1 MRAISYLH
9 TARKDG
15 TMFKR
20 LLERMFH
27 DDLDIQQRL
36 LNLILSTALVGGFL
50 SMFATLV
57 IGGGLASGIAVFVVL
72 IVVVVSLYLS
82 VFLNKMTAAAVLITG
97 MADLIIFP
105 WMYYNSGG
113 MYSGMPVWFVL
124 GLVFTWLT
132 LKGKICYIMYIL
144 DVVVMIGCMTLGEHH
159 PEWFVM
165 MPEGYMISDI
175 IQSVILV
182 TCIIGVIFK
191 FQTSVYEKQRAKLLE
206 QDEQLFIANKAKSQ
220 FLANMSHEI
229 RTPINGIIG
238 MNTMLLNNCE
248 NGDISEIREYAK
260 NIQSASQT
268 LLSIINDI
276 LDISKIESGRMEI
289 IPSEYELF
297 SVLNDCYNMNLI
309 RAREKHIGLKME
321 IDPSLPSA
329 LYGDEVHIRQI
340 INNFLS
346 NAVKYT
352 TVGEVVLR
360 MRSEERDGEQIRLRI
375 EVQDSGIGIKRDE
388 MGKLFQNFTR
398 LDEKR
403 NHHIEG
409 TGLGLSLTKKL
420 VDLMDGKIEV
430 ESEYGRGSTFTVCLS
445 QKVVKE
451 EPIGDFAEKYR
462 AFIRM
467 EQEKGRRFTAP
478 DAQILVVDDVE
489 MNLKVARGLLRP
501 TKVKLDLVYSG
512 EECLEMIK
520 KKKYDLIFMD
530 HMMPELDGVETLV
543 RMRENRDHLNVRT
556 PVIVLTA
563 NAVVG
568 AKEQYLEKGF
578 ADYLSKPIQEDEMID
593 MVYRYLPEELIHS
606 EDSAEEKAPSQSGA
620 AEEEKEP
627 SRSGSAAEEEKTLS
641 QSGSAEKAAPEK
653 ERFPSLDRATG
664 MKYCL
669 DDEDFY
675 LEMIGTYVEGDRR
688 GDLSAAYKE
697 KKWLDYKTFAHSVK
711 STSMNIGAVELSARA
726 KSMEEAA
733 GRGDEAFL
741 SAQHESF
748 LEEYGK
754 LLEELKAGLKEEKP

>member
-1 MRAISYLH
+1 
-9 TARKDG
+9 
-15 TMFKR
+15 
-20 LLERMFH
+20 
-27 DDLDIQQRL
+27 
-36 LNLILSTALVGGFL
+36 
-50 SMFATLV
+50 
-57 IGGGLASGIAVFVVL
+57 
-72 IVVVVSLYLS
+72 
-82 VFLNKMTAAAVLITG
+82 
-97 MADLIIFP
+97 
-105 WMYYNSGG
+105 
-113 MYSGMPVWFVL
+113 
-124 GLVFTWLT
+124 
-132 LKGKICYIMYIL
+132 
-144 DVVVMIGCMTLGEHH
+144 
-159 PEWFVM
+159 
-165 MPEGYMISDI
+165 
-175 IQSVILV
+175 
-182 TCIIGVIFK
+182 
-191 FQTSVYEKQRAKLLE
+191 
-206 QDEQLFIANKAKSQ
+206 
-220 FLANMSHEI
+220 
-229 RTPINGIIG
+229 
-238 MNTMLLNNCE
+238 
-248 NGDISEIREYAK
+248 
-260 NIQSASQT
+260 
-268 LLSIINDI
+268 
-276 LDISKIESGRMEI
+276 
-289 IPSEYELF
+289 
-297 SVLNDCYNMNLI
+297 
-309 RAREKHIGLKME
+309 
-321 IDPSLPSA
+321 
-329 LYGDEVHIRQI
+329 
-340 INNFLS
+340 
-346 NAVKYT
+346 
-352 TVGEVVLR
+352 
-360 MRSEERDGEQIRLRI
+360 
-375 EVQDSGIGIKRDE
+375 
-388 MGKLFQNFTR
+388 
-398 LDEKR
+398 
-403 NHHIEG
+403 
-409 TGLGLSLTKKL
+409 
-420 VDLMDGKIEV
+420 MDGKIEV

-543 RMRENRDHLNVRT
+543 RMREDRDHLNVRT

-620 AEEEKEP
+620 ADTEE
-627 SRSGSAAEEEKTLS
+627 RAAA

-697 KKWLDYKTFAHSVK
+697 KKWQDYKTFAHSVK

-733 GRGDEAFL
+733 GRGDEDFL